1 VRQWSTEDY
10 INMIATMT
18 AHVPKPLKWEEG
30 GKGVVQGWAIALKK
44 QQQRKLCQTPS
55 RQAQ

>member
-1 VRQWSTEDY
+1 
-10 INMIATMT
+10 MIATMT
-18 AHVPKPLKWEEG
+18 AHVQKPLKWDEG